1 MAWMQLFY
9 AESLLGISLVR
20 FGRIKEVLKNIPYG
34 LGVFGLEN
42 YFCFE
47 NKNACFLLF
56 RMIIY

>member
-1 MAWMQLFY
+1 MQLFY